1 MAKDDNALY
10 DGHTRVLGVDTN
22 TNPADLPPGYLA
34 GAVNRAFR
42 GGTNRTRPS
51 FQSLELV
58 FDTAANQAV
67 FEQGAIQGALG
78 YTAVTNGASSGIVVA
93 VADRILFGAVK
104 GSKILFQL
112 VHSGI
117 DPTLLHSWFVQ
128 VQDRIYWQNGSQR
141 PVGWDGINPA
151 YVLNN
156 DNGDGMPV
164 GTFSVFVQGRLA
176 VVTTDGYVIISD
188 NIYGNGLTNT
198 RGVESFIEWQQF
210 NDIGAIGS
218 YSQFGQTTG
227 AIAVPLPQTINGQ
240 GQLLIMQ
247 ERGAYT
253 LDLSGARSTWLTGGI
268 QTIALIGRGGASPH
282 ALIPA
287 NDDVWFL
294 TSEGQI
300 SSYKTDFSDQ
310 DKQWGRTS
318 LSREVQ
324 AYLNFT
330 AGNLRQFVSGAV
342 IDNRL
347 LMSCAIQAVPCKLG
361 GAHRYGLGMVS
372 IDFDRGSSVSPKPG
386 FAWDGLWTG
395 PRPCAFA
402 QLTVDGNLRTFILS
416 HDTDGLNRIYEQQ
429 SLGTDGVDVVD
440 GKEIPIRSQFDTQ
453 YLFEQRSPQER
464 PLLKT
469 LTGCEGIIS
478 EMIRG
483 GEIALDYRPNFHEE
497 WFKLM
502 DQTPVGCP
510 NIPDNSADRNFGTR
524 YLPFQSPTVTP
535 ECEDGQGRLAFRA
548 YQYQLRMKLSGGI
561 SVPFLQAKAIP
572 KKEVRKATC
581 SSGQPANCGPILGPG
596 ENLFE
601 YQLPS

>member
-1 MAKDDNALY
+1 
-10 DGHTRVLGVDTN
+10 
-22 TNPADLPPGYLA
+22 
-34 GAVNRAFR
+34 
-42 GGTNRTRPS
+42 
-51 FQSLELV
+51 LELV

-164 GTFSVFVQGRLA
+164 GCMMCYVQGRLA
-176 VVTTDGYVIISD
+176 VVTSDNFTIISD
-188 NIYGNGLTNT
+188 SIYGNGLTNT

-218 YSQFGQTTG
+218 YTQFGQVTG

-240 GQLLIMQ
+240 GQLLILQ
-247 ERGAYT
+247 ERGAFT

-268 QTIALIGRGGASPH
+268 QTIALTGRGSASPH
-282 ALIPA
+282 ALTPA
-287 NDDVWFL
+287 NDDIWFA

-330 AGNLRQFVSGAV
+330 AGNLRQFICGVV
-342 IDNRL
+342 IDNRM
-347 LMSCAIQAVPCKLG
+347 LMSCAIQAVPCSLG

-395 PRPCAFA
+395 PRPCAFS

-416 HDTDGLNRIYEQQ
+416 HDADGKNRIYEQN
-429 SLGTDGVDVVD
+429 GVGDGVDLIE
-440 GKEIPIRSQFDTQ
+440 GTEKPIESSYVSP
-453 YLFEQRSPQER
+453 YLFEQRNPQER

-469 LTGCEGIIS
+469 MGAVEGIAS
-478 EMIRG
+478 EMVRG
-483 GEIALDYRPNFHEE
+483 GTIEVNYRPNFQEE
-497 WFKLM
+497 WDSLM
-502 DQTPVGCP
+502 PETALGCP
-510 NIPDNSADRNFGTR
+510 NIPEDSADRNFGPR
-524 YLPFQSPTVTP
+524 YEPFQSPTAKA
-535 ECEDGQGRLAFRA
+535 ECEQGEGRLTFRA
-548 YQYQLRMKLSGGI
+548 YQFQLQVNLKGGI
-561 SVPFLQAKAIP
+561 SVPFLQAKAVP
-572 KKEVRKATC
+572 KKDVKSPTC
-581 SSGQPANCGPILGPG
+581 AKPKSTVACEPILLPG
-596 ENLFE
+596 SNLFQ
-601 YQLPS
+601 YSLP